1 MSSAPNTD
9 PARRSRLLALKLA
22 ALVRDHAGEAPVEPG
37 IWPGGAALIRRDMA
51 WVLAED
57 HPLRALGP
65 ALAWARQ
72 HGAARVQVI
81 AERGTGVLARRA
93 ALFTEPV
100 PSVWHAEE
108 RNLLP
113 ALGEPYAPPQAPLA
127 AHERF
132 VGLIE
137 AAGATV
143 VREHGVLSGEVEGLE
158 VCRATRDPVSGV
170 DRLEVGVGAH
180 DREAFLL
187 IHGDVPPAEP
197 LARIVAEVRAHRRP
211 GAAPHPL
218 NRLAAERLLRARIL
232 AEPGL
237 VGATELH
244 PADPPVPRPNIK
256 DAVPC
261 VAAGRDAAGRPTVV
275 VCSVGIDLDL
285 VPFAADARAALGDP
299 QASLVLAVPRRDV
312 SPVTAALNARLR
324 VPGVVIGLD
333 RPV

>member
-1 MSSAPNTD
+1 MSSTPSTD

-22 ALVRDHAGEAPVEPG
+22 ALVRDHAGEARIEPG
-37 IWPGGAALIRRDMA
+37 VWPGGAALVRDGVA

-57 HPLRALGP
+57 HPGRALGP

-72 HGAARVQVI
+72 HGAVDVQLI
-81 AERGTGVLARRA
+81 AASATGVLARRA
-93 ALFTEPV
+93 ALFAEPAPV
-100 PSVWHAEE
+100 VWYAEE
-108 RNLLP
+108 RSLLP
-113 ALGEPYAPPQAPLA
+113 ALGEPYTAPAAPPV

-143 VREHGVLSGEVEGLE
+143 VREHGVLSGEVDGLE
-158 VCRATRDPVSGV
+158 VCRATTDPVSGA

-197 LARIVAEVRAHRRP
+197 LARIVAEVHRHRSP
-211 GAAPHPL
+211 GASPHPL
-218 NRLAAERLLRARIL
+218 NRLAGERLLRARLL
-232 AEPGL
+232 ADPGL
-237 VGATELH
+237 AGAAELAV
-244 PADPPVPRPNIK
+244 ADPPVPRPNIK

-261 VAAGRDAAGRPTVV
+261 VAAGRSADGRPLVV

-299 QASLVLAVPRRDV
+299 DASLVLAVPHRDV
-312 SPVTAALNARLR
+312 SAVTAALNARLR
-324 VPGVVIGLD
+324 VPGVVVGLD